1 MPSVGR
7 IHSLQALPLFVEVP
21 PLDIQPAGIDD
32 KLSRHNGSF
41 LGQWQV
47 YNGLQPGQYIIIIQ
61 ATLLPQIEQI
71 HYYNNHLTRTMLYIT
86 ELYQIST
93 AC

>member
-32 KLSRHNGSF
+32 KLRRHNGSS
-41 LGQWQV
+41 
-47 YNGLQPGQYIIIIQ
+47 GQYIIIIQ

-71 HYYNNHLTRTMLYIT
+71 HNYNNQLTRTMLYIT